1 MLRARGARGRRD
13 SLLQYVD
20 APHQSDP
27 RSDSKKR
34 AEDRKTKR
42 RAMEKRANKRQK
54 GGLQTELGRA
64 PTRRRTNKLRNS
76 QPGESVTRKKI
87 EARLE
92 RARKCFQEF
101 LCPPKFANDFE

>member
-34 AEDRKTKR
+34 AEDRMTER
-42 RAMEKRANKRQK
+42 SAREKRTNERERERWSANRTAKSTHT
-54 GGLQTELGRA
+54 QTPERKLKPGQN
-64 PTRRRTNKLRNS
+64 TR
-76 QPGESVTRKKI
+76 
-87 EARLE
+87 
-92 RARKCFQEF
+92 
-101 LCPPKFANDFE
+101 